1 VCVSKG
7 STILDELTLRDLLA
21 ELDTFV
27 VLEEEREKEK
37 LEEDEARV
45 PSAKSERGCEPKSAA
60 NARNWGNGS
69 EYLSQ
74 LGPKRPCSEGGRSRS

>member
-1 VCVSKG
+1 MCGSKG

-37 LEEDEARV
+37 LEEDER
-45 PSAKSERGCEPKSAA
+45 KSAE
-60 NARNWGNGS
+60 RK
-69 EYLSQ
+69 E
-74 LGPKRPCSEGGRSRS
+74 

>member
-1 VCVSKG
+1 MCGSKG

-37 LEEDEARV
+37 LAEA
-45 PSAKSERGCEPKSAA
+45 ERKSAERKKRKRVL
-60 NARNWGNGS
+60 AR
-69 EYLSQ
+69 ERRKREK
-74 LGPKRPCSEGGRSRS
+74 LGEWH